1 MEPNI
6 AQIYENGLFLFFPQC
21 VCVRERETE
30 SKIALS
36 NLTELSMFPQAIAA
50 KAHTCASVP
59 EHDYTV

>member
-1 MEPNI
+1 MRMD
-6 AQIYENGLFLFFPQC
+6 YFYFSLS